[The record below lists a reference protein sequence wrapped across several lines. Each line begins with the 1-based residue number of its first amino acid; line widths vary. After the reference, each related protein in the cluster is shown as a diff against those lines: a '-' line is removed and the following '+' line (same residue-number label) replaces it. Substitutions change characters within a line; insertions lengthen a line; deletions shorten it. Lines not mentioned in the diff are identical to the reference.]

1 MACQVTKSAINTC
14 QFMLFAHLFVVNQW
28 KPDPGKNIASPH
40 TERVGVITHCI
51 FRENHMI
58 TGTEDTLKLPVAGR
72 ALRSTQQKASGWRS
86 FFWSPLWL
94 CLLLA
99 LAVRAWLIVHTNGVM
114 DGDESMVALQ
124 ATNILH
130 GALPIYFYG
139 QAYMGSLEAYLVALL
154 FAIFGPSVWALRAE
168 AALLSLVLVGLTWRL
183 AGVLSDAA
191 GVSGKLKRN
200 FMVIAAVGAAIPPLY
215 DGVVEL
221 RLLGGYIETFVLML
235 WLLLSAFQL
244 TRRWFHGANHQE
256 LAWRWAGIGLLVGA
270 GFWVDP
276 LIISAILAA
285 ALWILGNCLLEIYRR
300 YKDQDRKPTRWQP
313 LRQLL
318 LALVAIPTFLLGAA
332 PALYWG
338 ATNHWANITY
348 IINQGG
354 HPTLKQK
361 ILTILHVTR
370 SYVQCVSPRLLG
382 GALTVENTLQRTLHL
397 LALIFGVFCI
407 LGVLVCIV
415 LSLRY
420 VSSTFVTLRNLAGL
434 PMLFAGCT
442 ALIFCT
448 SPAAAFELIS
458 CQLDDSGRYATP
470 IALALPFFFATIFTA
485 ISLYL
490 HHQKSSADIDPQP
503 TTDENNQQKPAARPG
518 RSLRI
523 PLFILAILL
532 LGNFGI
538 QTLTYAMTSSGAT
551 FQSSYCQQDPY
562 DDSAVLH
569 YLEQEHIHYF
579 WANNML
585 AYPLVFKSN
594 ESIIASD
601 PTALLQPKDTVN
613 RLPDY
618 TNALLKADR
627 PSLLFVI
634 AHTNTRPQ
642 IFQILDQLGITY
654 RQARFFAQPGFDVL
668 VVTPL
673 NHTFLPVGSTKFD
686 IFSCVSQ

>member
-1 MACQVTKSAINTC
+1 
-14 QFMLFAHLFVVNQW
+14 MLFARLYVVNQW
-28 KPDPGKNIASPH
+28 KLDPGSLSASSY
-40 TERVGVITHCI
+40 TDRDGTITYFI
-51 FRENHMI
+51 FRESHMI
-58 TGTEDTLKLPVAGR
+58 TGTEDTLKLPVSGT
-72 ALRSTQQKASGWRS
+72 ALRSTQQKASRWMS

-124 ATNILH
+124 AINILH

-139 QAYMGSLEAYLVALL
+139 QAYMGSLEAYLVTLL
-154 FAIFGPSVWALRAE
+154 FAVFGPSVWALRTE

-183 AGVLSDAA
+183 AGVLANAA
-191 GVSGKLKRN
+191 GISGKLKRN

-235 WLLLSAFQL
+235 WLILSAFQL
-244 TRRWFHGANHQE
+244 TQRWFHGATHRE
-256 LAWRWAGIGLLVGA
+256 LVWRWAGIGLIVGL

-285 ALWILGNCLLEIYRR
+285 ALWILGNCLLEVFRR
-300 YKDQDRKPTRWQP
+300 KKDQARTQTRWQP
-313 LRQLL
+313 LRELL

-332 PALYWG
+332 PAIDWG
-338 ATNHWANITY
+338 ATHQWANITY
-348 IINQGG
+348 ILNQGG

-361 ILTILHVTR
+361 LLNIFHVTR
-370 SYVQCVSPRLLG
+370 SYLQCVSPRLIG

-407 LGVLVCIV
+407 LGVLVCIF

-420 VSSTFVTLRNLAGL
+420 VNSTFATLRNLAGL

-448 SPAAAFELIS
+448 SPAAIFELIS

-470 IALALPFFFATIFTA
+470 IALALPFFFATIFTG

-490 HHQKSSADIDPQP
+490 QRQKSLANIDPQQ
-503 TTDENNQQKPAARPG
+503 TEFENRQPVRSARPG

-523 PLFILAILL
+523 LLFILSVLL
-532 LGNFGI
+532 LCNFGI
-538 QTLTYAMTSSGAT
+538 QALTYAMTSAGAT
-551 FQSSYCQQDPY
+551 FQSSYCKQDPF
-562 DDSAVLH
+562 DDTVVLN
-569 YLEQEHIHYF
+569 YLEQQHIHYF

-601 PTALLQPKDTVN
+601 PTALLQPKNTVN

-634 AHTNTRPQ
+634 AHTNTQPQ

-673 NHTFLPVGSTKFD
+673 NHTFLPIGSLKFD
-686 IFSCVSQ
+686 IFSCVSH